1 MAIRR
6 DAGPHTSAGRYQQ
19 PHASLSDYVRTVL
32 ILEGFS
38 SGPSDVPLVT
48 KGMPA
53 LLCCTDRTSTVP
65 IPMAIGIGMFGK
77 SVPDECWEVKPNT
90 TIIAYFF
97 KPFAMAGIFNVPAAT
112 LAASPVELHSLLPH
126 KTNAIKAQLMYA
138 TSTEQKVHVLE
149 HFLIHQLEENR
160 KVCEVIKY
168 ATDEIMLHPDKDIL
182 TTLLQK
188 LAINQ
193 RTFQRMFKK
202 YVGISPSQYRRICQF
217 QTSFAQVRAKE
228 FTTLLDVAYDN
239 GFADQS
245 HFIRSFKEFA
255 DTTPNHYLRDGLKEK
270 P

>member
-1 MAIRR
+1 MASGSVFSK
-6 DAGPHTSAGRYQQ
+6 DTGSHPLSGRYQQ

-38 SGPSDVPLVT
+38 SGPSNLPLVT
-48 KGMPA
+48 NGMPA
-53 LLCCTDRTSTVP
+53 LLCCTEKEHITRFTL
-65 IPMAIGIGMFGK
+65 FGK
-77 SVPDECWEVKPNT
+77 SVPDECWEVKANT
-90 TIIAYFF
+90 TIVAYFF